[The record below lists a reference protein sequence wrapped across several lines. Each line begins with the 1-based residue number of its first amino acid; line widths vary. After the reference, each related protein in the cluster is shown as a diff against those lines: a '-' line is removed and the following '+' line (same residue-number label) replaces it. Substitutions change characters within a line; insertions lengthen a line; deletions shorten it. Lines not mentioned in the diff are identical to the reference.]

1 MFKIGEFSKLS
12 LVSVRMLRHYGE
24 LGLLMPEV
32 TDIIRQIKMH
42 MNYSVVEKEISNRYV
57 TSVRKR
63 IGSYQEEGML
73 WERSSTER

>member
-1 MFKIGEFSKLS
+1 
-12 LVSVRMLRHYGE
+12 
-24 LGLLMPEV
+24 
-32 TDIIRQIKMH
+32 MH